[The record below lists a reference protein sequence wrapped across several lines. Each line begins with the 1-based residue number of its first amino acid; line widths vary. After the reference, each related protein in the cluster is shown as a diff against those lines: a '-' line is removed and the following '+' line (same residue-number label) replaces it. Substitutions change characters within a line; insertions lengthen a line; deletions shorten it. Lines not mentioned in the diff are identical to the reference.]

1 MKFSSQAIELEYL
14 LSAHP
19 SEVLKYLDARGQE
32 PYDEAL
38 TPEILTDAMAKAL
51 LDRNDRTVD
60 IAIAR
65 VCSSTVMSAIIERHL
80 AKNAVRQSNQDSNTP
95 DSSVMIA
102 ALSNTRAVSFLKSSA
117 RWLERWHRWLAYDA
131 DSVHLWTLF
140 DNPKVPHDLVRGILE
155 RSGPFAEVTRD
166 RNRELLY
173 GAIRSM
179 PVRRPPD
186 QRAFLPD
193 ITAIATIEASWGT
206 LLIQDPADSDM
217 VTCLIVNMEDF
228 QSLSVPRSAYDAL
241 GLPKDAD
248 YRQAYRRFLEVVF
261 ARWSDSEDESSDW
274 PFTKAALRELIASK
288 ASFFQNEVDAY
299 LREHPDVFVRRGYYR
314 SFEPKNLDEIR
325 KLYEK
330 DGRHFTSAAI
340 YNDYFHVK
348 WHQKAAQWLLERLRE
363 VTQAERLGEVEPKDA
378 GPYSDQRHWFDDIL
392 KRKHA
397 QTPSPDRF
405 ANIDEI
411 WALPENE

>member
-14 LSAHP
+14 LSAQP

-32 PYDEAL
+32 PFDEASS
-38 TPEILTDAMAKAL
+38 PEILTDEMAKAL

-60 IAIAR
+60 IAVAR
-65 VCSSTVMSAIIERHL
+65 VCNFTVMPSIISRHL
-80 AKNAVRQSNQDSNTP
+80 SLNDVQQPNQDSCTP
-95 DSSVMIA
+95 DSNVMIA
-102 ALSNTRAVSFLKSSA
+102 ALSNIRAVSVFMSSA
-117 RWLERWHRWLAYDA
+117 RWLERWHRWLAHDA
-131 DSVHLWTLF
+131 DSVHLRTLF

-155 RSGPFAEVTRD
+155 RYGPFADVTQD

-173 GAIRSM
+173 GALRSM

-206 LLIQDPADSDM
+206 LLIQDSSDSGI
-217 VTCLIVNMEDF
+217 VECLVMTMDDF
-228 QSLSVPRSAYDAL
+228 QPLCVPRSAYDAL

-248 YRQAYRRFLEVVF
+248 YLQAHRRFLEVVF

-288 ASFFQNEVDAY
+288 VPFFQDKVEAY

-325 KLYEK
+325 ELYEK